1 MFDTAVTLIGNV
13 MTAPEWRRTAQ
24 TGTYV
29 VTFRFAST
37 SRRYDRASSRW
48 VDGDSLR
55 IKVAC
60 WRKLGENVFESVQLG
75 DPLVIHGR
83 MYSRDWTDA
92 DERRHTSYELDAVS
106 VGHDLSRGVAKFARR
121 RSVGATDT
129 VHDSANEG
137 SVGGEAA
144 DAVDS
149 PGRPVDLPPDDELFT
164 DFDHDRFDAS
174 PVPHMDDATEPR
186 ATDSDKPEDDEDE
199 ELDEEVSVAA

>member
-106 VGHDLSRGVAKFARR
+106 VGHDLSR
-121 RSVGATDT
+121 
-129 VHDSANEG
+129 
-137 SVGGEAA
+137 
-144 DAVDS
+144 AVNL
-149 PGRPVDLPPDDELFT
+149 GWF
-164 DFDHDRFDAS
+164 
-174 PVPHMDDATEPR
+174 
-186 ATDSDKPEDDEDE
+186 K
-199 ELDEEVSVAA
+199 